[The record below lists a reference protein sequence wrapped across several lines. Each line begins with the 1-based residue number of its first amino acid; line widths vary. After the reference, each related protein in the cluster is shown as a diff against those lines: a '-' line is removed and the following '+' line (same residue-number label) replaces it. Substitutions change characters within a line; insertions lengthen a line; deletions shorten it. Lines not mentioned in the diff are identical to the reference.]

1 MLNLFIPT
9 AFLYKNQN
17 FHVFWSIDAFKVS
30 EVAYKKFSTKKV
42 RI

>member
-1 MLNLFIPT
+1 MFNLFIPT
-9 AFLYKNQN
+9 AFLKNKKN